1 MKLKNKICL
10 ITGSSKGI
18 GAKIAK
24 AYSNEGA
31 KIIITY
37 NKNKLLAENLAKKI
51 NCVGIYKLD
60 VKNSTS
66 VKNVFKKV
74 YDKNKKIDVLV
85 NNAGVNATALEG
97 RSFRWIATN

>member
-18 GAKIAK
+18 GAKIAE
-24 AYSNEGA
+24 AYSKEGA

-37 NKNKLLAENLAKKI
+37 NKNKKLAQKLQKKI

-60 VKNSTS
+60 VKNSKN
-66 VKNVFKKV
+66 VKDVFKKI
-74 YDKNKKIDVLV
+74 YKKNKCF
-85 NNAGVNATALEG
+85 
-97 RSFRWIATN
+97 SQ